1 MSKEHMNGTRQRI
14 AGPKSNTKQEAA
26 TLETATETE
35 TMYSP
40 SQRNTMMKVERRK
53 AAAAA
58 AVLLGMAAV
67 LTGCATNGASVAGT
81 GTATGG
87 ALKVS
92 GKVFGG
98 QQPVSGATVQ
108 LYTVGTSGLQS
119 ASTSLIASPPL
130 SGTDGSFDITGTYS
144 CASATQVYLVA
155 TGGSSL
161 PGSTNSAITLVAAL
175 GPCSTLLANAATTTI
190 IVNEVTTVAAAY
202 ALAPFATDYLHVGA
216 PATVSGTTGMGL
228 AMSNAALLANTT
240 SGSAGGA
247 SIPDGVTVPTA
258 ELNTLGNILAA
269 CINTTGPA
277 STGCSAVLGATG
289 ATDTFSAALGMAKNP
304 GAAAVTA
311 LYAQSTAQAP
321 FQPSLVLTTAPKDF
335 TVAVSVAGT
344 GNALA
349 TPYGIAIDSVGD
361 AWVANES
368 GNTVTVF
375 SPVGSQTANQ
385 GATGLVGPQGV
396 AIDNSGNVWVAN
408 TAGNSAIKF
417 ATSAGG
423 VITGTSIYTV
433 GGLSAPVAVSIDQA
447 GDAWFANFNGN
458 SVTELNSAGA
468 SMNGSPL
475 TAGGGIS
482 VPSGI
487 MVSPAGVFVT
497 SGSGSVLKLS
507 SSGALVSTLND
518 GTLQGPVAVSVDS
531 TGRVVAS
538 GFTTG
543 TVVGGGLAEFD
554 STGTAVAVSP
564 VTSGL
569 TSPAGV
575 TTDGS
580 SLWVANS
587 VSGGGLLQYTYGS
600 ATPVSPMAGY
610 GSLGTPVGVA
620 TDASGSVWTTNSGTN
635 TVTKFIGLGAPTVTP
650 LVASFPVI

>member
-1 MSKEHMNGTRQRI
+1 LNLKRTV
-14 AGPKSNTKQEAA
+14 A
-26 TLETATETE
+26 TLETVTETE

-40 SQRNTMMKVERRK
+40 SHHKTKTKVERRR
-53 AAAAA
+53 AAATAA
-58 AVLLGMAAV
+58 MLLGVAV
-67 LTGCATNGASVAGT
+67 TLTGCATNGASVAGT
-81 GTATGG
+81 GTAAGG

-108 LYTVGTSGLQS
+108 LYTVGTSGLKS

-130 SGTDGSFDITGTYS
+130 SGVDGSFSITGTYS
-144 CASATQVYLVA
+144 CANATQVYLVA

-161 PGSTNSAITLVAAL
+161 SGSTNSAITLVAAL
-175 GPCSTLLANAATTTI
+175 GPCSTVLANAATTPV

-216 PATVSGTTGMGL
+216 PSTVSGTTGMGL
-228 AMSNAALLANTT
+228 AMSNAALLANTV

-247 SIPDGVTVPTA
+247 SIPAGVTVPTA

-269 CINTTGPA
+269 CVNTAGPT

-321 FQPSLVLTTAPKDF
+321 FQPSMVLTAAPNDF

-344 GNALA
+344 GNSLA
-349 TPYGIAIDSVGD
+349 TPYGIAIDGAGD
-361 AWVANES
+361 AWVTNES

-375 SPVGSQTANQ
+375 SPAGAQTANQ
-385 GATGLVGPQGV
+385 GATALFGAQGV

-417 ATSAGG
+417 STSAGG
-423 VITGTSIYTV
+423 VITGTSSYTV
-433 GGLSAPVAVSIDQA
+433 GGLSAPAAVSVDQA

-458 SVTELNSAGA
+458 SVTELNSAGV

-487 MVSPAGVFVT
+487 MASPAGVFVT
-497 SGSGSVLKLS
+497 SGSGSVLKLNL
-507 SSGALVSTLND
+507 SGGLVSTLND

-531 TGRVVAS
+531 TGRVVAT

-543 TVVGGGLAEFD
+543 TAVGGGLAEFD
-554 STGTAVAVSP
+554 ATGTAATISP
-564 VTSGL
+564 VTAGL
-569 TSPAGV
+569 SSPAGV

-580 SLWVANS
+580 SLWVVNS

-600 ATPVSPMAGY
+600 ATPVSPVTGY

-635 TVTKFIGLGAPTVTP
+635 TVTKFIGLAAPTVTP
-650 LVASFPVI
+650 LVAGFPIT